1 MADPP
6 QRRPKSDE
14 EEDQQHEHSRIE
26 QEEKNSGRV
35 VVKGSGFESCDWKKK
50 KWGREAC

>member
-14 EEDQQHEHSRIE
+14 EEDKRQDSRIQQKE
-26 QEEKNSGRV
+26 NSGRV
-35 VVKGSGFESCDWKKK
+35 VVTGSGFESCDWKKK

>member
-14 EEDQQHEHSRIE
+14 EEDKYQDCRIQ
-26 QEEKNSGRV
+26 QEEKSSGRV
-35 VVKGSGFESCDWKKK
+35 GVVTGSGFESCDWKKK